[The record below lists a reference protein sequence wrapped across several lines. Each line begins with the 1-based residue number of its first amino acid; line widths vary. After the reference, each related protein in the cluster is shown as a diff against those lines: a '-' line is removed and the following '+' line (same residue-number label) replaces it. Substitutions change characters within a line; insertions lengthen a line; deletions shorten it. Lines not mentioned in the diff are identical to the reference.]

1 LRGLEQGGAGWSLGP
16 SAEIRAGSFFFRR
29 GLFPA
34 RSKRD
39 RKPTSRTTSQGD
51 SEVYGQTAV
60 PVIVVLVA
68 AFVAAATDIWKFKV
82 YNALTLPLLVSGL
95 LYHAFRAELADS
107 LLGVLFGFAAL
118 IVLYIIGGMGAGD
131 VKLMA
136 AVGAWLGMPLTF
148 YVFIASSLA
157 AGVYSIGLVVWTGQV
172 GETAVNLQI
181 LWLRLASVGRYLGS
195 DDKVE
200 SEVRRSDRRKRIIP
214 FAAMVAIGLVATLIW
229 IRNTP

>member
-1 LRGLEQGGAGWSLGP
+1 M
-16 SAEIRAGSFFFRR
+16 
-29 GLFPA
+29 
-34 RSKRD
+34 
-39 RKPTSRTTSQGD
+39 
-51 SEVYGQTAV
+51 YGQTAV
-60 PVIVVLVA
+60 PVIVVVVA
-68 AFVAAATDIWKFKV
+68 ALVAAATDIWKFKV
-82 YNALTLPLLVSGL
+82 YNVLTLPLLVSGL

-229 IRNTP
+229 TQNVIVR

>member
-1 LRGLEQGGAGWSLGP
+1 M
-16 SAEIRAGSFFFRR
+16 
-29 GLFPA
+29 
-34 RSKRD
+34 
-39 RKPTSRTTSQGD
+39 
-51 SEVYGQTAV
+51 YGQTAV

-68 AFVAAATDIWKFKV
+68 ALVAAATDIWKFKV

-136 AVGAWLGMPLTF
+136 GVGAWLGMPLTF

>member
-1 LRGLEQGGAGWSLGP
+1 
-16 SAEIRAGSFFFRR
+16 
-29 GLFPA
+29 
-34 RSKRD
+34 
-39 RKPTSRTTSQGD
+39 
-51 SEVYGQTAV
+51 VYGQTAV

-68 AFVAAATDIWKFKV
+68 ALVAAATDIWKFKV
-82 YNALTLPLLVSGL
+82 YNVLTLPLLVSGL

-195 DDKVE
+195 EDKVE

-229 IRNTP
+229 IGNTP

>member
-1 LRGLEQGGAGWSLGP
+1 
-16 SAEIRAGSFFFRR
+16 
-29 GLFPA
+29 
-34 RSKRD
+34 
-39 RKPTSRTTSQGD
+39 
-51 SEVYGQTAV
+51 VYGQTAV

-68 AFVAAATDIWKFKV
+68 ALVAAATDIWKFKV

-118 IVLYIIGGMGAGD
+118 IVLYIIGGMGSGD

-157 AGVYSIGLVVWTGQV
+157 AGVYSIGLVVWTGRV
-172 GETAVNLQI
+172 VETAVNLQI
-181 LWLRLASVGRYLGS
+181 IWLRLASVGRYLGS
-195 DDKVE
+195 DDMVE

-229 IRNTP
+229 IRNMP

>member
-1 LRGLEQGGAGWSLGP
+1 M
-16 SAEIRAGSFFFRR
+16 
-29 GLFPA
+29 
-34 RSKRD
+34 
-39 RKPTSRTTSQGD
+39 
-51 SEVYGQTAV
+51 YGQTAV
-60 PVIVVLVA
+60 PVIVVLA
-68 AFVAAATDIWKFKV
+68 AALVAAATDIWKFKV
-82 YNALTLPLLVSGL
+82 YNVLTLPLLVSGL

-107 LLGVLFGFAAL
+107 LLGVLFGFASL

-136 AVGAWLGMPLTF
+136 GVGAWLGMPLTF

-229 IRNTP
+229 IGNTP

>member
-1 LRGLEQGGAGWSLGP
+1 M
-16 SAEIRAGSFFFRR
+16 
-29 GLFPA
+29 
-34 RSKRD
+34 
-39 RKPTSRTTSQGD
+39 
-51 SEVYGQTAV
+51 YGQTAV

-68 AFVAAATDIWKFKV
+68 ALVAAATDIWKFKV
-82 YNALTLPLLVSGL
+82 YNVLTLPLLVSGL

-229 IRNTP
+229 IGNTP

>member
-1 LRGLEQGGAGWSLGP
+1 
-16 SAEIRAGSFFFRR
+16 
-29 GLFPA
+29 
-34 RSKRD
+34 
-39 RKPTSRTTSQGD
+39 
-51 SEVYGQTAV
+51 VYGQTAV

-68 AFVAAATDIWKFKV
+68 ALVAAATDIWKFKV
-82 YNALTLPLLVSGL
+82 YNVLTLPLLVSGL

-107 LLGVLFGFAAL
+107 LLGVLFGFASL

-214 FAAMVAIGLVATLIW
+214 FAAMVAIGLIATLIW
-229 IRNTP
+229 IGNKP

>member
-1 LRGLEQGGAGWSLGP
+1 MESRALGRDSSRLNFL
-16 SAEIRAGSFFFRR
+16 SA

-34 RSKRD
+34 GSKRD
-39 RKPTSRTTSQGD
+39 RKSTSRTTSQGD

-68 AFVAAATDIWKFKV
+68 ALVAAATDIWKFKV

-107 LLGVLFGFAAL
+107 LLGVLFGFASL

-229 IRNTP
+229 IKNTP

>member
-1 LRGLEQGGAGWSLGP
+1 M
-16 SAEIRAGSFFFRR
+16 
-29 GLFPA
+29 
-34 RSKRD
+34 
-39 RKPTSRTTSQGD
+39 
-51 SEVYGQTAV
+51 YGETAV

-68 AFVAAATDIWKFKV
+68 AIVAAATDIWKFKV
-82 YNALTLPLLVSGL
+82 YNVLTLPLLVSGL

-107 LLGVLFGFAAL
+107 LLGVLFGFASL

-229 IRNTP
+229 IKNTP

>member
-1 LRGLEQGGAGWSLGP
+1 M
-16 SAEIRAGSFFFRR
+16 
-29 GLFPA
+29 
-34 RSKRD
+34 
-39 RKPTSRTTSQGD
+39 
-51 SEVYGQTAV
+51 YGQTAV

-68 AFVAAATDIWKFKV
+68 ALVAAATDIWKFKV

-195 DDKVE
+195 DDRVE
-200 SEVRRSDRRKRIIP
+200 AKSDGPTAASGSSRSPPWWPSASSPRSSGSGTRRSRQLPEWSGLHKTENSQPRTP
-214 FAAMVAIGLVATLIW
+214 VASC
-229 IRNTP
+229 RNGTTSFPDD

>member
-1 LRGLEQGGAGWSLGP
+1 M
-16 SAEIRAGSFFFRR
+16 
-29 GLFPA
+29 
-34 RSKRD
+34 
-39 RKPTSRTTSQGD
+39 
-51 SEVYGQTAV
+51 YGQTAV

-68 AFVAAATDIWKFKV
+68 ALVAAATDIWKFKV
-82 YNALTLPLLVSGL
+82 YNVLTLPLLVSGL

>member
-1 LRGLEQGGAGWSLGP
+1 
-16 SAEIRAGSFFFRR
+16 
-29 GLFPA
+29 
-34 RSKRD
+34 
-39 RKPTSRTTSQGD
+39 
-51 SEVYGQTAV
+51 VYGQTAV

-68 AFVAAATDIWKFKV
+68 ALIAAATDIWKFKV

-172 GETAVNLQI
+172 VETAVNLQI

-229 IRNTP
+229 IGNTP

>member
-1 LRGLEQGGAGWSLGP
+1 M
-16 SAEIRAGSFFFRR
+16 
-29 GLFPA
+29 
-34 RSKRD
+34 
-39 RKPTSRTTSQGD
+39 
-51 SEVYGQTAV
+51 YGQTAV

-68 AFVAAATDIWKFKV
+68 ALVAAATDIWKFKV
-82 YNALTLPLLVSGL
+82 YNVLTLPLLVSGL

-107 LLGVLFGFAAL
+107 LLGVFFGFAAL

-136 AVGAWLGMPLTF
+136 GVGAWLGMPLTF

>member
-1 LRGLEQGGAGWSLGP
+1 
-16 SAEIRAGSFFFRR
+16 
-29 GLFPA
+29 
-34 RSKRD
+34 
-39 RKPTSRTTSQGD
+39 
-51 SEVYGQTAV
+51 VYGETAV

-68 AFVAAATDIWKFKV
+68 AIVAAATDIWKFKV
-82 YNALTLPLLVSGL
+82 YNVLTLPLLVSGL

-157 AGVYSIGLVVWTGQV
+157 AGVYSIGLVVWTGRV

-214 FAAMVAIGLVATLIW
+214 FAAMVAIGIVATLIW
-229 IRNTP
+229 IGNTP

>member
-1 LRGLEQGGAGWSLGP
+1 
-16 SAEIRAGSFFFRR
+16 
-29 GLFPA
+29 
-34 RSKRD
+34 
-39 RKPTSRTTSQGD
+39 
-51 SEVYGQTAV
+51 VYGQTAV

-68 AFVAAATDIWKFKV
+68 ALVAAATDIWKFKV

>member
-1 LRGLEQGGAGWSLGP
+1 MYGP
-16 SAEIRAGSFFFRR
+16 
-29 GLFPA
+29 
-34 RSKRD
+34 
-39 RKPTSRTTSQGD
+39 
-51 SEVYGQTAV
+51 TAV

-107 LLGVLFGFAAL
+107 LLGVLFGFASL

-172 GETAVNLQI
+172 GEIAVNLQI
-181 LWLRLASVGRYLGS
+181 LWLRLASVGRFLGS
-195 DDKVE
+195 DDMVE

>member
-1 LRGLEQGGAGWSLGP
+1 M
-16 SAEIRAGSFFFRR
+16 
-29 GLFPA
+29 
-34 RSKRD
+34 
-39 RKPTSRTTSQGD
+39 
-51 SEVYGQTAV
+51 YGQTAV

-68 AFVAAATDIWKFKV
+68 ALVAAATDIWKFKV
-82 YNALTLPLLVSGL
+82 YNVLTLPLLVSGL

-195 DDKVE
+195 DDRVE

>member
-1 LRGLEQGGAGWSLGP
+1 M
-16 SAEIRAGSFFFRR
+16 
-29 GLFPA
+29 
-34 RSKRD
+34 
-39 RKPTSRTTSQGD
+39 
-51 SEVYGQTAV
+51 YGQTAV

-68 AFVAAATDIWKFKV
+68 ALVAAATDIWKFKV

-136 AVGAWLGMPLTF
+136 AVGAWLGMPLIF